1 MALCESFFSP
11 PFPSFCSIVSNHAA
25 SGLTFTRTTLLSRV
39 EHILRITRKFIHLIN
54 VRVMTPSPHCSKKR
68 NLERELKEEPLRS
81 EVERL
86 LSLASER
93 KNYAIHL
100 HQQIIII

>member
-11 PFPSFCSIVSNHAA
+11 PLSPIWSIVANHAD
-25 SGLTFTRTTLLSRV
+25 SGLTFTRTTLLSRRV
-39 EHILRITRKFIHLIN
+39 EHILQITRKFIHLIN
-54 VRVMTPSPHCSKKR
+54 VRVMNPPPHCSKTR
-68 NLERELKEEPLRS
+68 NLERELEEQSLRS

-100 HQQIIII
+100 HQ